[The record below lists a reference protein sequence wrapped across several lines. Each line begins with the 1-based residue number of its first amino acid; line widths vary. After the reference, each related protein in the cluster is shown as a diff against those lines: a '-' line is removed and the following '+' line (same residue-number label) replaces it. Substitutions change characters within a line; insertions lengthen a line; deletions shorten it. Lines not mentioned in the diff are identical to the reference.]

1 MSKDE
6 KRDCGIEFWS
16 LFLKIIG
23 GVLSDS
29 WENKERNIMLK
40 KLFTVKIFCLLLVSG
55 ALNVFAFD
63 KQLEKT
69 LISMGYKVTGKIA
82 SAGADWE
89 LRDFKMRSKQ
99 IYNIKSTKKVPGEK
113 NLYYRFTIR
122 IEQYATVE
130 DAQIRLEH
138 IQSTP
143 PGADSKMI
151 APEFDLRE
159 GFQRGTQVYVVS
171 TDVYTF
177 VVDKSL
183 SKLREKLKMAITKN
197 DKCLEPNAKCK

>member
-1 MSKDE
+1 
-6 KRDCGIEFWS
+6 
-16 LFLKIIG
+16 
-23 GVLSDS
+23 
-29 WENKERNIMLK
+29 MLK

-63 KQLEKT
+63 KQFERT
-69 LISMGYKVTGKIA
+69 IVSMGYKVTGKIA

-113 NLYYRFTIR
+113 NLYYRFTIK
-122 IEQYATVE
+122 IEDYASIE
-130 DAQIRLEH
+130 DAEKRLKH
-138 IQSTP
+138 IQATP
-143 PGADSKMI
+143 PGPDSKMFG
-151 APEFDLRE
+151 PEYDLRV

-183 SKLREKLKMAITKN
+183 NKFHEKLKNAVTKN
-197 DKCLEPNAKCK
+197 DKCLEPNRKCK

>member
-1 MSKDE
+1 
-6 KRDCGIEFWS
+6 
-16 LFLKIIG
+16 
-23 GVLSDS
+23 
-29 WENKERNIMLK
+29 MLK
-40 KLFTVKIFCLLLVSG
+40 KLWTMQILFLLIVAG
-55 ALNVFAFD
+55 VLNTFGYD

-69 LISMGYKVTGKIA
+69 LISFGYKITDKIA

-89 LRDFKMRSKQ
+89 LRDFQMQSKQ

-130 DAQIRLEH
+130 DAQKRLQH

-143 PGADSKMI
+143 PGPDSKLT
-151 APEFDLRE
+151 APEYDLRE

-183 SKLREKLKMAITKN
+183 TKLREKLKKEITKN

>member
-1 MSKDE
+1 
-6 KRDCGIEFWS
+6 
-16 LFLKIIG
+16 
-23 GVLSDS
+23 
-29 WENKERNIMLK
+29 MLK
-40 KLFTVKIFCLLLVSG
+40 KLFIVKMFCLLIG
-55 ALNVFAFD
+55 AGVLNVSAND
-63 KQLEKT
+63 KQLERT
-69 LISMGYKVTGKIA
+69 LVSLGYKITGKIA

-122 IEQYATVE
+122 IEDYGTVE
-130 DAQIRLEH
+130 DAQKRLAH

-143 PGADSKMI
+143 PGPDSKMI
-151 APEFDLRE
+151 APEYDLRE
-159 GFQRGTQVYVVS
+159 GFQRGTQIYVIS

-183 SKLREKLKMAITKN
+183 TKLHQKLKKEITKN
-197 DKCLEPNAKCK
+197 DKCREPNAKCF

>member
-1 MSKDE
+1 
-6 KRDCGIEFWS
+6 
-16 LFLKIIG
+16 
-23 GVLSDS
+23 
-29 WENKERNIMLK
+29 MLK
-40 KLFTVKIFCLLLVSG
+40 KLLTIQILCLLIVTSI
-55 ALNVFAFD
+55 LNVSAND

-69 LISMGYKVTGKIA
+69 LVSLGYRVTDKIA

-113 NLYYRFTIR
+113 NLYYRFTVK

-130 DAQIRLEH
+130 DAQKRLAH

-151 APEFDLRE
+151 GPEFDLRE

-177 VVDKSL
+177 VADKSL
-183 SKLREKLKMAITKN
+183 SKLREKLKSVITKN
-197 DKCLEPNAKCK
+197 DKCFEPNAKCK

>member
-1 MSKDE
+1 
-6 KRDCGIEFWS
+6 
-16 LFLKIIG
+16 
-23 GVLSDS
+23 
-29 WENKERNIMLK
+29 MLK
-40 KLFTVKIFCLLLVSG
+40 KLWTIQMLCLLMVAG
-55 ALNVFAFD
+55 VLNTFAND
-63 KQLEKT
+63 QQLEKT
-69 LISMGYKVTGKIA
+69 LVSLGYRVTDKIA

-89 LRDFKMRSKQ
+89 LRDFRMQSKQ
-99 IYNIKSTKKVPGEK
+99 IYNIKSTKKVSGEK

-130 DAQIRLEH
+130 DAQKRLEH

-143 PGADSKMI
+143 PNADSKMI
-151 APEFDLRE
+151 APEYALRE

-171 TDVYTF
+171 TDVYKF

-183 SKLREKLKMAITKN
+183 SKLREKLHKEITKY